1 MIIFRNVSENPNS
14 IQLPAEPK
22 GEQHAT
28 CRNSDV
34 SQNVRG
40 KGVEFSKGTNPYTI
54 DGIPKKGKGCSVS
67 DIQKMAESMDVGLSQ
82 DFMTIMSHTM
92 SETDF
97 KKLTEDGFD
106 PGRLRPEEMVTIL
119 DKIKTELI
127 KSGQNIVGYTDD
139 IDLDTLKN
147 AVGSETLANALKD
160 SLSGADVCITE
171 DLAKEISGA
180 WQMAKSL
187 TTPTDEACS
196 YMLENGF
203 SGEIKEF
210 YLAQNS
216 VVQGSATTA
225 YMYYSENV
233 NGYLSAKGDYRS
245 ALESENITEVQRFQH
260 QIDQVIQEAGQHP
273 DEEWR
278 DRAGWLLER
287 NMPLTAE
294 NLVRLSELTS
304 VDFPVR
310 ETEFARAVA
319 DALCSGKSAYEANL
333 VKGENLYEKA
343 LTILERY
350 ETVESIRLHMTAEVK
365 VKLLKSGYALDTA
378 AMEQVR
384 EAVKWAE
391 QEIAKNYFPEDTR
404 AVTNYQLYQETNTLC
419 EKLAFSPAAI
429 LAGDGIIYNTLPEI
443 YRVGEDWKQ
452 QNLKG
457 AMDSYETMLT
467 QPRADF
473 GDSIKRAFDNI
484 DDILA
489 DHFYEATEENR
500 RAVRILGY
508 NRMEITPQ
516 QIDNVR
522 EADRLV
528 TGILEKMTPAT
539 VLDMIRKGINPLA
552 RSFEE
557 LNEYF
562 QNRPEDFS
570 ETALSYGRF
579 LYGLEQRKDITEEEK
594 TSFIGIYRM
603 MKQLEKNDGAAT
615 GFLLNTGAPLSFSNL
630 LTAMRSSKAKGFDQK
645 VDDSFGFLK
654 TEYGMKQSISEQIEA
669 AFSQVS
675 QETDKEELAKQ
686 ELLLLRSE
694 CDFTKEES
702 EILKK
707 AGIPGE
713 IDNLIAAHSL
723 LKKEEIPFGKGRYQ
737 RLWKENFKSATKY
750 LEEPAEFRSVV
761 EEAFEHTKEQLE
773 EALSEADNYVDV
785 RDLRATH
792 RQLSVAMALSHKEEY
807 VLPMEWN
814 GQQGKLHLTIQS
826 KKGMQGRVEL
836 SVYTEDN
843 RQLQA
848 QFEIKQGKVNGIV
861 SVSGKSEVMN
871 LSLAVDIFTER
882 VKQTPT
888 LPNEVFVVAV
898 DGKTTNAYQG
908 NNEQEPFREEQEDYD
923 NATLYRLAKVFLQ
936 AVQDSGEVI
945 G

>member
-14 IQLPAEPK
+14 IQQPANLK
-22 GEQHAT
+22 GEQYEAG
-28 CRNSDV
+28 RNLCAP
-34 SQNVRG
+34 QNLQG

-54 DGIPKKGKGCSVS
+54 DGIRKTGRGCSIS
-67 DIQKMAESMDVGLSQ
+67 DIQKMAESMDVGISQ

-92 SETDF
+92 SEADF

-119 DKIKTELI
+119 DKIKSELI

-160 SLSGADVCITE
+160 SLSKADVCLTE

-180 WQMAKSL
+180 WQMTESL
-187 TTPTDEACS
+187 TTPTEEACS
-196 YMLENGF
+196 YMLANDF

-216 VVQGSATTA
+216 VVQGNVSTA
-225 YMYYSENV
+225 PMYYSENV
-233 NGYLSAKGDYRS
+233 TGYLSAKGDYRT
-245 ALESENITEVQRFQH
+245 ALESENPTEAQKFQH
-260 QIDQVIQEAGQHP
+260 QIDRVIQEAGQQP

-278 DRAGWLLER
+278 NRAGWLLEH
-287 NMPLTAE
+287 NLPLTAE

-304 VDFPVR
+304 VDFPVK

-333 VKGENLYEKA
+333 VKGENVYEKA
-343 LTILERY
+343 LAILERY
-350 ETVESIRLHMTAEVK
+350 ETVESVRLHMTAQVN
-365 VKLLKSGYALDTA
+365 VKLLKSGFALDTA
-378 AMEQVR
+378 PMEQVL

-391 QEIAKNYFPEDTR
+391 KEIAKNYFPEDTQ
-404 AVTNYQLYQETNTLC
+404 AVANYQLYQETNSLC

-429 LAGDGIIYNTLPEI
+429 LAEDGIIYNTLPEV
-443 YRVGEDWKQ
+443 YRVGEEWKQ
-452 QNLKG
+452 QKLQE
-457 AMDSYETMLT
+457 AMDSYETLLT
-467 QPRADF
+467 QPRADL

-489 DHFYEATEENR
+489 NLFYDATEENR

-516 QIDNVR
+516 QIDIVR

-552 RSFEE
+552 MSFEE

-562 QNRPEDFS
+562 QNRPEDFT
-570 ETALSYGRF
+570 ETTLGYGRF

-615 GFLLNTGAPLSFSNL
+615 GFLLNTGEKLCFSNL

-645 VDDSFGFLK
+645 VDDGFGFLK
-654 TEYGMKQSISEQIEA
+654 TEYGMKDSISDQIEA

-675 QETDKEELAKQ
+675 KETDKEELAKQ
-686 ELLLLRSE
+686 ELAWLRSQ

-707 AGIPGE
+707 ADIPGE
-713 IDNLIAAHSL
+713 IDNLIAAHML
-723 LKKEEIPFGKGRYQ
+723 LKKEEIPFGKNRYQ
-737 RLWKENFKSATKY
+737 RLWKENFKSASKH
-750 LEEPAEFRSVV
+750 LEDPVEFRDAC

-773 EALSEADNYVDV
+773 EALAEADSYVDV
-785 RDLRATH
+785 RDLRITC
-792 RQLSVAMALSHKEEY
+792 RQLSVAMALSKKEEY
-807 VLPMEWN
+807 ILPMEWN
-814 GQQGKLHLTIQS
+814 RQEGKLHLTIQS
-826 KKGMQGRVEL
+826 KTGMQGRVEL
-836 SVYTEDN
+836 SVFTEDN
-843 RQLQA
+843 RLLQA
-848 QFEIKQGKVNGIV
+848 QFEVEQDKVTGIV
-861 SVSGKSEVMN
+861 SDLGESEVMN
-871 LSLAVDIFTER
+871 LRLAVDIFSER

-888 LPNEVFVVAV
+888 LPNEVFVVVV
-898 DGKTTNAYQG
+898 DGKTAKAHPG
-908 NNEQEPFREEQEDYD
+908 NHELNPVREEQESYD
-923 NATLYRLAKVFLQ
+923 NVTLYRLAKVFLQ
-936 AVQDSGEVI
+936 AVQDSEEVT